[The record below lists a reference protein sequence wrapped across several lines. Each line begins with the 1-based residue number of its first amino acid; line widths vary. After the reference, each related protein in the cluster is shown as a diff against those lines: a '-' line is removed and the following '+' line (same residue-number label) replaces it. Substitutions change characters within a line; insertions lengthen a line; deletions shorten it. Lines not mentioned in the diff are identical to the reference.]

1 MAIQNRTTNEV
12 YKLAGVLTNTL
23 KAVMLYRSESR
34 NIARTPE
41 VDAALAA
48 LKTQI
53 DAAIADTTPVTPVEN
68 PAR

>member
-1 MAIQNRTTNEV
+1 MAIENRTTNEV

-23 KAVMLYRSESR
+23 KSVMNYRSESR

-48 LKTQI
+48 LKTEL
-53 DAAIADTTPVTPVEN
+53 DAAISDGIPVSPPEN

>member
-1 MAIQNRTTNEV
+1 MAIENRTTNEV

-23 KAVMLYRSESR
+23 KSVMNYRSESR

-48 LKTQI
+48 LKAEL
-53 DAAIADTTPVTPVEN
+53 DAAITDGTPVSPPEN

>member
-23 KAVMLYRSESR
+23 KSVMLYRSESR
-34 NIARTPE
+34 NISRLPE

-48 LKTQI
+48 LKVQI
-53 DAAIADTTPVTPVEN
+53 DAAIADATPVSPPEN